1 MRCLPMIGTAQ
12 SAWLRIV
19 FVASFLWSG
28 PAFAPDDAIASPGP
42 NSRTGDTRAARPGA
56 CSRQSTRCARA
67 VRAAVS
73 AAGVAPCSVA
83 TSAKREPATA
93 GSPATSHDATG
104 LDGSPSAERRCAHR
118 AVALHARGLQSRHL
132 TDNYGVF
139 HALAAPAFQRDNDV
153 AKLRDSKP
161 VALSMGQNPASF
173 RGDGNWHSLDA
184 IRRIAA
190 SGSNRPRNFR
200 GE

>member
-1 MRCLPMIGTAQ
+1 MTYSVCLGSLMRCLPMIGTAQ

-118 AVALHARGLQSRHL
+118 AVAPGRARLSAGQRRCETSRQQARSAF
-132 TDNYGVF
+132 NGAESGVLSGGRK
-139 HALAAPAFQRDNDV
+139 LA
-153 AKLRDSKP
+153 
-161 VALSMGQNPASF
+161 
-173 RGDGNWHSLDA
+173 
-184 IRRIAA
+184 
-190 SGSNRPRNFR
+190 
-200 GE
+200 